1 MMLTPC
7 SPLPYRGSALASG
20 VPMRVPYIL
29 AAAALSATVLR
40 RRRRY
45 SFAGK
50 SVLITGGARGLGL
63 LLARQLAREGAQL
76 FLVSRT
82 AHQLERAERELRD
95 RGASVQAWVCDV
107 RDPDAMS
114 AAVERVVQEAG
125 RIDVLVN
132 NAGIIQATP
141 WEHATVDDYQQSLAV
156 HFWAPLFAMRAAVPH
171 MIRQGGGR
179 ILNISSIGGRVAIP
193 HLNPYGAGK
202 AALLALSDGVRDEL
216 VKDGIVITTATPGL
230 MRTGSH
236 VNVDVRGRHEPEAGL
251 FGVMTATPVT
261 AMQGERAARQ
271 ILEACR
277 RGRSQITTGWQAK
290 ALARANVLAP
300 ELTARLLAATTWVL
314 PGPTS
319 SPEGDMKRRSRDIDV
334 GWLGVL
340 WPQAAARRN
349 NEL

>member
-1 MMLTPC
+1 MRW
-7 SPLPYRGSALASG
+7 PYL
-20 VPMRVPYIL
+20 L
-29 AAAALSATVLR
+29 AATTMTAALMLSR
-40 RRRRY
+40 RPRY

-63 LLARQLAREGAQL
+63 LLARQLADEGASL

-82 AHQLERAERELRD
+82 THQLERAERELSA
-95 RGASVQAWVCDV
+95 RGAPVQAWVCDV
-107 RDPDAMS
+107 RDPDAV
-114 AAVERVVQEAG
+114 ARAVDRVVGESG
-125 RIDVLVN
+125 RLDVLIN

-171 MIRQGGGR
+171 MIRQRGGR
-179 ILNISSIGGRVAIP
+179 IVNVSSIGGRVAIP
-193 HLNPYGAGK
+193 HLNPYGVGK

-216 VKDGIVITTATPGL
+216 AKDGIVITTATPGL

-236 VNVDVRGRHEPEAGL
+236 VNVDVRGRHEREAGL
-251 FGVMTATPVT
+251 FGVMTATSLT
-261 AMQGERAARQ
+261 AMRGERAARQ

-277 RGRSQITTGWQAK
+277 DGRSQVTTGWQAK
-290 ALARANVLAP
+290 TLARVNTLAP
-300 ELTARLLAATTWVL
+300 EFTARLLAAATTWVL
-314 PGPTS
+314 PGPTT
-319 SPEGDMKRRSRDIDV
+319 SPVGDVKRRSRDIDV
-334 GWLGVL
+334 GWLGAM

>member
-1 MMLTPC
+1 MNQLD
-7 SPLPYRGSALASG
+7 LDG
-20 VPMRVPYIL
+20 RV
-29 AAAALSATVLR
+29 AV
-40 RRRRY
+40 
-45 SFAGK
+45 
-50 SVLITGGARGLGL
+50 ITGGARGIGL
-63 LLARQLAREGAQL
+63 AVAR
-76 FLVSRT
+76 
-82 AHQLERAERELRD
+82 RALD
-95 RGASVQAWVCDV
+95 SGASVCLWDVDGARLRQAAAELGDAKRV
-107 RDPDAMS
+107 RTEEIDLRADDQVR
-114 AAVERVVQEAG
+114 AATASTLTAFG

-216 VKDGIVITTATPGL
+216 AKDGIVITTATPGL

-236 VNVDVRGRHEPEAGL
+236 VNVDVRGRHKPEAGL
-251 FGVMTATPVT
+251 FGVMTATPLT

-277 RGRSQITTGWQAK
+277 RGRSQVTTSWQART
-290 ALARANVLAP
+290 LARANVLAP
-300 ELTARLLAATTWVL
+300 ELTARLLAEATNRLL

-334 GWLGVL
+334 GWVGAL

-349 NEL
+349 NEF